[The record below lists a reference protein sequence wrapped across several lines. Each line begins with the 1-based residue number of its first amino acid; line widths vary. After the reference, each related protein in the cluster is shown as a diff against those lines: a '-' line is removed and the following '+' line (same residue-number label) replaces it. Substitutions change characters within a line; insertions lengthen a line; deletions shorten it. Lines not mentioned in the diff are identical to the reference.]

1 MEEKQKVEERTMVS
15 KDYLALNVII
25 NQRGSQRLSLLN
37 HCTSAK
43 ILKMSCLCLSQF
55 KMKKVSFYP
64 NASKESEQRVLSKA
78 SKKKTTSA
86 SRLRYLLMIN
96 RRYDEQYPP
105 GMRYHH
111 HRNQDQD
118 QDSEHFDDTVE
129 VVVDLDRDLFNP
141 VSGN

>member
-1 MEEKQKVEERTMVS
+1 MVS
-15 KDYLALNVII
+15 KDYPALNVII

-37 HCTSAK
+37 HYTSAK
-43 ILKMSCLCLSQF
+43 ILKMSCLFLSQF
-55 KMKKVSFYP
+55 KMKKVSFCP

-96 RRYDEQYPP
+96 RRYNEQYLP

-111 HRNQDQD
+111 HRNHSSSKKVQ
-118 QDSEHFDDTVE
+118 HVE
-129 VVVDLDRDLFNP
+129 KILLEWRQ
-141 VSGN
+141 SRM